1 MKRMAVLLA
10 WVLISAIFAIP
21 AQAHRGHAR
30 PQIKRFQFMDRP
42 LKAGA
47 LESLIVIAHD
57 PDSWISE
64 IQVQWGDSDQSGG
77 VIFAHT
83 HCVQDPEFERPGTPA
98 KLKLDVTFEH
108 AGDYH
113 VEVRAFSEKRCEGG
127 NDTRFSRTLEQD
139 VTVEDPRRS
148 FPDPDDVEG
157 PLDVVGAEQ
166 TIDGDEQ
173 GLENHIVHTLTM
185 AGDLGPSPLGDA
197 DDHVEFSFDT
207 DGDAS
212 TFERTLLVDAGTGGI
227 LTAQMTDAEG
237 TVVGE
242 ASVTADGAVLSV
254 DFAKRLLGR
263 GTDRYG
269 WVVVTHDASSPN
281 CTALSPCLDRVPDA
295 GTINTSCSQRPG
307 RRRPELVDRARL
319 STVRTLAHAR
329 GSKR

>member
-1 MKRMAVLLA
+1 MKKTAALLA
-10 WVLISAIFAIP
+10 LVLISAIFAIP

-30 PQIKRFQFMDRP
+30 PQITRFQFVDRP

-47 LESLIVIAHD
+47 LERLIVIAHD

-64 IQVQWGDSDQSGG
+64 IQVQWEDDSQSGG

-83 HCVQDPEFERPGTPA
+83 HCVQDPEFERPGTPS

-113 VEVRAFSEKRCEGG
+113 VEVRAISEKRCEGG

-139 VTVEDPRRS
+139 VTVEDPSRS

-185 AGDLGPSPLGDA
+185 AGDLGPSPLGGAQDY
-197 DDHVEFSFDT
+197 VEFSFDT

-212 TFERTLLVDAGTGGI
+212 TYERTLLVDGGKGGI
-227 LTAQMTDAEG
+227 LSAQMKDADG
-237 TVVGE
+237 TVVGD
-242 ASVTADGAVLSV
+242 ASVTVDGASLSV
-254 DFAKRLLGR
+254 DFAKGLLGR
-263 GTDRYG
+263 GTDRYD
-269 WVVVTHDASSPN
+269 WLAVTHDASSSN
-281 CTALSPCLDRVPDA
+281 CTALSPCLDRVPDT
-295 GTINTSCSQRPG
+295 GTY
-307 RRRPELVDRARL
+307 LHV
-319 STVRTLAHAR
+319 V
-329 GSKR
+329 